1 MTWISTL
8 SNTKKDEKIIEHI
21 FLIGEIWWNGARKTN
36 NHAVL
41 GDLLEEGQILSDVS
55 RISQR
60 CLGDVSLPARCLQD
74 AFGGQRRVPNLR
86 WSWTES
92 TVSFHPDYITTFH
105 HFHPGFLEDFLMDSW
120 FSSHLSSSWLLRF
133 FLIRTTISAWKK
145 PGGSR
150 RQMSVTFQIGGET
163 RRVEPSFLRRVS
175 FLRHARRILKFKD
188 I

>member
-1 MTWISTL
+1 MNI
-8 SNTKKDEKIIEHI
+8 NIIKNQKKDEKIIENI

-55 RISQR
+55 AMSQR
-60 CLGDVSLPARCLQD
+60 CLGYVSLPARCLQD
-74 AFGGQRRVPNLR
+74 AFGGQGWVPNLR

-92 TVSFHPDYITTFH
+92 TVSFHPDFITTFH
-105 HFHPGFLEDFLMDSW
+105 HFHPGFLAGFLMDSW
-120 FSSHLSSSWLLRF
+120 FSSHFNSSWLLRF

-145 PGGSR
+145 PAESAVSR

-163 RRVEPSFLRRVS
+163 RRVEPSFLRR
-175 FLRHARRILKFKD
+175 ARRILKFKD
-188 I
+188 IWKV